1 MRYVIL
7 RHQVPAG
14 RVEAHLEFHVGSI
27 DEQENQRGM
36 AHMLEHVCFLG
47 SERRMQL
54 QSGGLGMT
62 SNACTDFNHTVYH
75 LSLGTEYLS
84 QGLEALADIG
94 FNPAFR
100 PERVEKE
107 RAAVLSEAQ
116 MVNDVQYRLQTQF
129 LTAMHKDNPIH
140 VRFPIGLEHQIA
152 NWTVEDLQSFH
163 IRWYVPENATLFIVG
178 DVDEDIAV
186 EKVEQTFNSISS
198 AGLATGQPWDL
209 DATSLLRPAI
219 EGRPRVL
226 HSFVEPID
234 GPEEGAPALKD
245 WSTDLKVNVSTNDLL
260 QGMQIA
266 WAAKMPMV
274 PARTVDDL
282 SEWLCQRLVVE
293 AVRLRFSAR
302 WRSGVI
308 PCTLHSYDTAREA
321 VSITSLT
328 IMTEPNRWKDR
339 CEEVLQEI
347 LAISSHGLAQ
357 EELDLA
363 KRMTLDRV
371 KEAADAQPWAVMGT
385 LKGYEAAGTSR
396 EVVDAMIAS
405 FPGSHLLTEAPAFS
419 QALVKAAE
427 EIDLARFNQAVKS
440 TLGYFGGSA
449 AGGAANARGSVI
461 VSCPATVT
469 EELTGRKVPFTAPTV
484 EEVESVLRNIDELD
498 ESEVAERRVSAP
510 ASLAPAVGEKLPEPL
525 EVLRAASSKEA
536 TTLRLANG
544 LVVRLLVMPAS
555 PSSGPARGG
564 LRLTVPGGR
573 ASDEIA
579 GRMGASRAMLHA
591 LDNCAV
597 GEWSQEEVQL
607 FRALNSVQTDF
618 KAGTDALEL
627 DVFFPPTAASCR
639 AALEWLHWALKE
651 PQFNLQGFADAQL
664 RMKGDTTFREKSL
677 EGASRQ
683 ALLERMYPSH
693 RWLDEAAML
702 QVNQLTLGLMKK
714 AAQEQLGSVAG
725 LELDLV
731 VCIPSHASAAS
742 GLMHEES
749 FEEASDAPVE
759 EEEAI
764 AEMRKMLEREV
775 CRCLGSLPSSA
786 GDQEAF
792 QAPTPSASSRGAELR
807 VHLPDKEARAMVM
820 VGGTAPGYWG
830 RAAPS
835 FQVTTESP
843 VAEPPTMGK
852 SRHGPMVCGVGS
864 LLVVGVVF
872 MVSTSVPRLATG
884 GNQRSLSDAMAPQ
897 LASTGCCRFAKEFE
911 DADWYNPQTRSDFMA
926 NVMRVERRFF
936 GEAAALAFDPDTGM
950 TYDGVGLDYQ
960 TGDVQ
965 HETLRTFSAPS
976 KEALHLS
983 LLALALQPADAVPA
997 ELATV
1002 LPLLYS
1008 SDEALDI
1015 LEKKARTMEDF
1026 DARFPGFG
1034 GFMPWFCSRGINEA
1048 GYCKTL
1054 TEPGARMTPVSGW
1067 EKRLPGLDNG
1077 QLAFGTVAVVHALK
1091 RRATQEGASSRF
1103 AQLARRWEARL
1114 ERMKA
1119 SVVSL
1124 FYNGAGLVR
1133 MVSELDNIT
1142 VDVAKNASNAH
1153 NENGLF
1159 LWDAFEG
1166 EMIVLFMDIF
1176 GNWTKYPNNGE
1187 EDRKMMWTIKAEH
1200 VEPVVYTAADNTK
1213 MVLQK
1218 GYWFSAHEQWKTL
1231 QLPYMDIPLVRHLFA
1246 NGEFARLEN
1255 SVQQELPGLMASV
1268 NAPNGVQCDAHPYCS
1283 AVGIQALAEEPVF
1296 SFKED
1301 TVLTPY
1307 AAFPSI
1313 LVDSAAG
1320 LAWYN
1325 HMLAM
1330 PRVQTPVGSIES
1342 FTDTGK
1348 AVAPMA
1354 TWDAKATT
1362 ILAMLG
1368 GTGPLLRKYMQEQG
1382 VYAVFE
1388 DRVKSMYG
1396 PVFEPVIAAVMPNKA
1411 SIDKHIAQLPKL
1423 PLPAPHP
1430 TRKDSLPED
1439 FPSCR
1444 GDETW
1449 QRTARYKGFS
1459 WGPRAEQ
1466 DPLYPARATQLMMEC
1481 LNARLLG
1488 RAQCSAIVLQF
1499 EAIGR
1504 GCLYG
1509 VQLIKVRDQL
1519 SLTYNCEAL
1528 HVLTCSRISFA
1539 SLCAQVASKLTAAL
1553 GASNCVVED
1562 KSGGCGQSF
1571 TILIESEKFRGQTKL
1586 KCQRMVQEVIREE
1599 IAQWHAV
1606 SIQTK
1611 VPE

>member
-1 MRYVIL
+1 
-7 RHQVPAG
+7 
-14 RVEAHLEFHVGSI
+14 
-27 DEQENQRGM
+27 M

-129 LTAMHKDNPIH
+129 LTAMHEDNPIH

-219 EGRPRVL
+219 EGRPTVL

-234 GPEEGAPALKD
+234 GPEEGAPALRD

-274 PARTVDDL
+274 PARTLDDL

-419 QALVKAAE
+419 QALWQAAE
-427 EIDLARFNQAVKS
+427 EIDLTRFNQAVKS
-440 TLGYFGGSA
+440 MLGYFGGSA
-449 AGGAANARGSVI
+449 TGGAANARGSVI

-469 EELTGRKVPFTAPTV
+469 EELTGRKVPFTAPTA
-484 EEVESVLRNIDELD
+484 EEVASVLRNVDELD
-498 ESEVAERRVSAP
+498 ESEVAKRRVSAP
-510 ASLAPAVGEKLPEPL
+510 ASLSPDVGEKLPEPL

-651 PQFNLQGFADAQL
+651 PKFNLQGFADAQL

-731 VCIPSHASAAS
+731 VCIPSHASEAS

-749 FEEASDAPVE
+749 FEEASDDAPVE

-786 GDQEAF
+786 SDQAF

-830 RAAPS
+830 R
-835 FQVTTESP
+835 
-843 VAEPPTMGK
+843 
-852 SRHGPMVCGVGS
+852 
-864 LLVVGVVF
+864 
-872 MVSTSVPRLATG
+872 
-884 GNQRSLSDAMAPQ
+884 
-897 LASTGCCRFAKEFE
+897 
-911 DADWYNPQTRSDFMA
+911 
-926 NVMRVERRFF
+926 
-936 GEAAALAFDPDTGM
+936 
-950 TYDGVGLDYQ
+950 
-960 TGDVQ
+960 
-965 HETLRTFSAPS
+965 
-976 KEALHLS
+976 
-983 LLALALQPADAVPA
+983 
-997 ELATV
+997 
-1002 LPLLYS
+1002 
-1008 SDEALDI
+1008 
-1015 LEKKARTMEDF
+1015 
-1026 DARFPGFG
+1026 
-1034 GFMPWFCSRGINEA
+1034 
-1048 GYCKTL
+1048 
-1054 TEPGARMTPVSGW
+1054 
-1067 EKRLPGLDNG
+1067 
-1077 QLAFGTVAVVHALK
+1077 
-1091 RRATQEGASSRF
+1091 
-1103 AQLARRWEARL
+1103 
-1114 ERMKA
+1114 
-1119 SVVSL
+1119 
-1124 FYNGAGLVR
+1124 
-1133 MVSELDNIT
+1133 
-1142 VDVAKNASNAH
+1142 
-1153 NENGLF
+1153 
-1159 LWDAFEG
+1159 
-1166 EMIVLFMDIF
+1166 
-1176 GNWTKYPNNGE
+1176 
-1187 EDRKMMWTIKAEH
+1187 
-1200 VEPVVYTAADNTK
+1200 
-1213 MVLQK
+1213 
-1218 GYWFSAHEQWKTL
+1218 
-1231 QLPYMDIPLVRHLFA
+1231 
-1246 NGEFARLEN
+1246 
-1255 SVQQELPGLMASV
+1255 
-1268 NAPNGVQCDAHPYCS
+1268 
-1283 AVGIQALAEEPVF
+1283 
-1296 SFKED
+1296 
-1301 TVLTPY
+1301 
-1307 AAFPSI
+1307 
-1313 LVDSAAG
+1313 
-1320 LAWYN
+1320 
-1325 HMLAM
+1325 
-1330 PRVQTPVGSIES
+1330 
-1342 FTDTGK
+1342 
-1348 AVAPMA
+1348 
-1354 TWDAKATT
+1354 
-1362 ILAMLG
+1362 
-1368 GTGPLLRKYMQEQG
+1368 
-1382 VYAVFE
+1382 
-1388 DRVKSMYG
+1388 
-1396 PVFEPVIAAVMPNKA
+1396 
-1411 SIDKHIAQLPKL
+1411 
-1423 PLPAPHP
+1423 
-1430 TRKDSLPED
+1430 
-1439 FPSCR
+1439 

-1459 WGPRAEQ
+1459 WGPRAVQ

-1488 RAQCSAIVLQF
+1488 R
-1499 EAIGR
+1499 
-1504 GCLYG
+1504 
-1509 VQLIKVRDQL
+1509 VRDQL
-1519 SLTYNCEAL
+1519 SLTYNCEIELTMFEGFDAG
-1528 HVLTCSRISFA
+1528 HFMCKVFTFPQTVARAAEAAVQVLRSPGWMPFTDMEID
-1539 SLCAQVASKLTAAL
+1539 ASKKVMAFREGHMQREDRSYWLGRIRPIPGSQSSSPGNRYEEEARLLDSL
-1553 GASNCVVED
+1553 GAVV
-1562 KSGGCGQSF
+1562 
-1571 TILIESEKFRGQTKL
+1571 
-1586 KCQRMVQEVIREE
+1586 
-1599 IAQWHAV
+1599 
-1606 SIQTK
+1606 
-1611 VPE
+1611 